1 MENIKINLCS
11 QVSFLGALSSNSEN
25 NQNNNITNNN
35 KSKLIIYYFSLD
47 DQINKKL
54 IIYELAY
61 KDVSLI
67 EQKMK
72 YEIKYKEDIGIS
84 NIHLIAKANL
94 NNKIYL
100 IFMSNNYIYNIY
112 SGIFDLD
119 KNKYFPIIL
128 DDYNTNQKLKEII
141 KQIPDKDYITIFD
154 QNKIYFIGGLID
166 QTKLRN
172 NTIPQIPNEEE
183 SKRISSRNDYI
194 LNKSCVYFDIE
205 KLNFEKQK
213 YPENSLIPRYKLGG
227 ISQNGVIYLLGGFT
241 SIPNNNEDNNNISG
255 DLQFTKIF
263 EDKMYQFN
271 IANFDGEKPKDMIDN
286 DLFVIK
292 NKYIISFSAYKYAK
306 LWMLDIIANKG
317 ININLKNKIK
327 FEEFNEDNTFFR
339 LINGEINEINNEINL
354 IIAKIILEENR
365 KDIKFDIL
373 NISFDMK
380 DE

>member
-1 MENIKINLCS
+1 MENIKIKLCS

-141 KQIPDKDYITIFD
+141 RQIPDKDYITIFD

-271 IANFDGEKPKDMIDN
+271 IANFDGEKPKEMIDN

>member
-61 KDVSLI
+61 NDVSLI
-67 EQKMK
+67 EQKKK

-100 IFMSNNYIYNIY
+100 IFMSNKYIYNIY

-271 IANFDGEKPKDMIDN
+271 IANFDGEKPKEMIDN

-339 LINGEINEINNEINL
+339 LINCEINEINNEINL
-354 IIAKIILEENR
+354 IIAKIILEENK

>member
-35 KSKLIIYYFSLD
+35 KSKLFIYYFSLD

-61 KDVSLI
+61 NNVSLI

-100 IFMSNNYIYNIY
+100 IFMSNKYIYNIY

-141 KQIPDKDYITIFD
+141 RQIPDKDYITIFD

-194 LNKSCVYFDIE
+194 LNKSCIYFDIE

-271 IANFDGEKPKDMIDN
+271 IANFDGEKPKEMIDN

-306 LWMLDIIANKG
+306 LWMLDIKANKG

-339 LINGEINEINNEINL
+339 LINCEINEISNEINL
-354 IIAKIILEENR
+354 IIAKIILEENK

>member
-11 QVSFLGALSSNSEN
+11 QVSFLGALSSNSQN

-61 KDVSLI
+61 NDVSLI
-67 EQKMK
+67 EQKKK

-100 IFMSNNYIYNIY
+100 IFMSNKYIYNIY
-112 SGIFDLD
+112 SGIFDLE

-241 SIPNNNEDNNNISG
+241 SIQNNNEDNNNISG

-271 IANFDGEKPKDMIDN
+271 IANFDGEKPKEMIDN

-339 LINGEINEINNEINL
+339 LINCEINEINNEINL
-354 IIAKIILEENR
+354 IIAKIILEENK